1 MALILHLTEL
11 ERWTS
16 GGDVEPESLRDQGF
30 VHASPDEPTLLAVAN
45 ALYSDAAGPLVA
57 LVVDT
62 DAVAAEVRWE
72 AADPAP
78 PPGVGPDVLFPHVYG
93 PLPRGAVRGV
103 LHLRQ
108 DPSGSYTA
116 AEERSA
122 TAELLDL
129 LPHPEGGWYRPTWHA
144 GTQVRPEGRPG
155 PRSTATGITF
165 LLGPR
170 EDSRW
175 PRLRSEEVWAFHRG
189 GPRWLALGGR
199 GGSPV
204 SEGGAVLGPAIER
217 GEHLQF
223 VVPRDTW
230 QTARPLSEEEVLV
243 GCFVSPG
250 FDFAGFGTTG
260 D

>member
-129 LPHPEGGWYRPTWHA
+129 LPHPEGGWYRPTWRA

-170 EDSRW
+170 EESRW
-175 PRLRSEEVWAFHRG
+175 HRLRSEEMWAFHRG
-189 GPRWLALGGR
+189 GPLWLELGGR
-199 GGSPV
+199 GDSPV

-250 FDFAGFGTTG
+250 FDFADFGTTG